1 MKLSKSITSILLAA
15 TFAFAAGCAGI
26 SDANLSEAD
35 ADNQLTPVV
44 TDADFQ
50 ADIDSQ
56 NNGEDEDIII
66 VRPRD
71 SYDDRD

>member
-1 MKLSKSITSILLAA
+1 MKTLKTIPTILLAA